1 MILDTSETELFYTDR
16 VNGSRPIVM
25 LHGTT
30 GWGQSFDPL
39 VPWLEK
45 GHRLLIPDLRGHG
58 RSEHVAGG
66 YRVVD
71 FAKDIVAMLEQLV
84 AEPAVLLGHS
94 LGGLVAISVAAE
106 RPDLVSGVIIE
117 DAPLWL
123 RRATVKDG
131 SERAYTFFKTLHE
144 ILEQVQNGPEIEQRI
159 RQELP
164 EALERE
170 TADLAERLAR
180 LDADVLRM
188 SFDSSLMDDFDL
200 DASLAKIECPTL
212 LIQADP
218 AAGGSLPDEDV
229 QAVLKLLKHGSH
241 RFAAGAGHMV
251 HRDMPEEMAKI
262 IKDWLREN
270 K

>member
-1 MILDTSETELFYTDR
+1 MILDTPEIQLFYTDR

-30 GWGQSFDPL
+30 GWGESFDPL

-45 GHRLLIPDLRGHG
+45 GHRILIPDLRGHG
-58 RSEHVAGG
+58 RSDHVTAG

-71 FAKDIVAMLEQLV
+71 FAKDIIALLEQLV
-84 AEPAVLLGHS
+84 SKPAILLGHS

-106 RPDLVSGVIIE
+106 RADLVSGVTIE

-123 RRATVKDG
+123 RRVSVKDG
-131 SERAYTFFKTLHE
+131 SERAYTFFSTLHA
-144 ILEQVQNGPEIEQRI
+144 ILEQTQYEPEIEQRI

-164 EALERE
+164 EAFERE
-170 TADLAERLAR
+170 TADLAERLAL
-180 LDADVLRM
+180 LDPDVLRM
-188 SFDSSLMDDFDL
+188 SFDSSLMDGLDL

-229 QAVLKLLKHGSH
+229 QAVLKLLKRGSH
-241 RFAAGAGHMV
+241 RFATGAGHLI
-251 HRDMPEEMAKI
+251 HRDRPAEMASI

-270 K
+270 